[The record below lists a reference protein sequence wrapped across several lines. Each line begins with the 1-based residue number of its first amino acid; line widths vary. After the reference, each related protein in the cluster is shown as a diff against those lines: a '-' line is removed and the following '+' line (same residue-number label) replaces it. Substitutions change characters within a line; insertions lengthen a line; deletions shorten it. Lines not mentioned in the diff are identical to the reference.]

1 MGGKIWV
8 ESEEKRG
15 STFHFTVS
23 LGVGRA
29 PAARNVSNDIAELAA
44 VIDGKP
50 PAAGALP
57 ARRILLAED
66 NAVNQRLAIRLLE
79 KQGHRVTVASDGREV
94 LSAIDREE
102 FDIVLMDIQ
111 MPEMDGLETTA
122 AIRNREQSSGRH
134 MPIIAMTAH
143 AMRGDRERCLAA
155 GMDGYISKPI
165 VSTELLESIEAVIG
179 VQRAMH

>member
-1 MGGKIWV
+1 
-8 ESEEKRG
+8 
-15 STFHFTVS
+15 
-23 LGVGRA
+23 
-29 PAARNVSNDIAELAA
+29 LAA
-44 VIDGKP
+44 AINGKP
-50 PAAGALP
+50 ASAGAWP

-122 AIRNREQSSGRH
+122 AIRNQEQSSGRH

-165 VSTELLESIEAVIG
+165 VSAELLESIEAVIG

>member
-1 MGGKIWV
+1 MHIGV
-8 ESEEKRG
+8 PAETRANETRVAATPE
-15 STFHFTVS
+15 TVKKYLS
-23 LGVGRA
+23 
-29 PAARNVSNDIAELAA
+29 
-44 VIDGKP
+44 
-50 PAAGALP
+50 
-57 ARRILLAED
+57 
-66 NAVNQRLAIRLLE
+66 
-79 KQGHRVTVASDGREV
+79 QGHRVTVASDGREV

-122 AIRNREQSSGRH
+122 AIRKQEQTSGRH

-165 VSTELLESIEAVIG
+165 VSAELLESIEAVIG